1 MKIVLLFLFPGLLY
15 SQARVPMKHPKTA
28 KEILCDYKN
37 ELAKPD
43 FNIKLMIP
51 LFENLYNT
59 NSIED
64 LETKQKIY
72 CVLLNYYQKNDKDY
86 ANEFKADMKNVDCE
100 KTKI

>member
-1 MKIVLLFLFPGLLY
+1 MK
-15 SQARVPMKHPKTA
+15 QPKTA

-37 ELAKPD
+37 ELAKPE

-64 LETKQKIY
+64 LETKKKIY
-72 CVLLNYYQKNDKDY
+72 CILLSYYQKNDKDY
-86 ANEFKADMKNVDCE
+86 AKEFKADMKSVDCD
-100 KTKI
+100 TIQI